1 MGQTL
6 LATGE
11 PGNRERPGDNGLE
24 QLAQTGDHDLSKK
37 ERREMSGYSIYTL
50 WGELADSGE
59 RAPVEVAVAV
69 DFFEVKQ
76 WKVVVER
83 EDKTGFVVQ
92 RDVTQ
97 GLTLGEALTVKEN
110 LVRVCQADGF
120 MTLNNLNFYSLD
132 QAYDGGRT
140 TIFLDVES
148 R

>member
-1 MGQTL
+1 
-6 LATGE
+6 
-11 PGNRERPGDNGLE
+11 
-24 QLAQTGDHDLSKK
+24 
-37 ERREMSGYSIYTL
+37 MSGYSIYTL